1 MSQGF
6 QQVLMVRN
14 MNAKITFESTLD
26 KGIMTARMVCVGIIW
41 NVKRTV
47 NRIFISHVTFQRGLM
62 KIFR

>member
-1 MSQGF
+1 
-6 QQVLMVRN
+6 MVRN